1 MAFLDNSGDIILD
14 AVLTDAGRK
23 RLARGDG
30 SFNIAQYAFGDD
42 EINYASYN
50 ATHTSGSAYFDL
62 EILQTPILEAFT
74 NNIASLKSKLISLT
88 NNNLLYLPVILLND
102 TADQDFTPNS
112 NIASG
117 THAVLVDSDTVTEF
131 GINGGNNIIKY
142 INGFDG
148 TTGDNAG
155 GHIRLDQG
163 LNTTEI
169 SDAFNL
175 DAELTENQYIVEIDN
190 RFGSLIGLDGTAV
203 NPSFIDDDNIAS
215 YYLSTTPFVTNLD
228 VNNPDGGGDNV
239 SNIQGPR
246 GTKLQ
251 FSILASL
258 NLRTSQFLFDQV
270 GNTSTYQGV
279 SFKFIDT
286 LVRVNGATTGYRI
299 DVPIRFIKKT

>member
-1 MAFLDNSGDIILD
+1 M
-14 AVLTDAGRK
+14 
-23 RLARGDG
+23 
-30 SFNIAQYAFGDD
+30 
-42 EINYASYN
+42 
-50 ATHTSGSAYFDL
+50 
-62 EILQTPILEAFT
+62 
-74 NNIASLKSKLISLT
+74 
-88 NNNLLYLPVILLND
+88 
-102 TADQDFTPNS
+102 
-112 NIASG
+112 
-117 THAVLVDSDTVTEF
+117 
-131 GINGGNNIIKY
+131 
-142 INGFDG
+142 
-148 TTGDNAG
+148 
-155 GHIRLDQG
+155 
-163 LNTTEI
+163 
-169 SDAFNL
+169 
-175 DAELTENQYIVEIDN
+175 
-190 RFGSLIGLDGTAV
+190 IGLDGTAV